1 MPVRI
6 ATKPRPVSSI
16 ELGSEKGIRYLSAR
30 QAAADMVT
38 RKIVLLS
45 GEQEIRMR
53 AGSECIKPDEGERPP
68 SLSEAHIS
76 ILDAIFSDFFMLSFV
91 RLSIC

>member
-30 QAAADMVT
+30 QVAADMVT
-38 RKIVLLS
+38 QKIVLLS
-45 GEQEIRMR
+45 EEQEIRMR

-68 SLSEAHIS
+68 SLSEAHSS
-76 ILDAIFSDFFMLSFV
+76 ILEAIFFEVIDLCYHAFG
-91 RLSIC
+91 